1 VNLKIV
7 PSIESKNLSN
17 LDLTEVVSLIRETIP
32 DYYGL
37 LFDEFDG
44 DFEIIRNLLSD
55 GNSDLSYPTAAFD
68 STDKVI
74 GLIKTQLLPDLENK
88 SLYTLI
94 TLLNQIDKEK
104 RSNLLKILSNRPKPL
119 PIMEKSF
126 YISFISVSESYKG
139 KGVAQLLL
147 NSALTSA
154 KKSGIN
160 QISLHVSSSNIRA
173 IRFYSKNQFIRVAD
187 SSHYYEM
194 VRELH

>member
-1 VNLKIV
+1 
-7 PSIESKNLSN
+7 
-17 LDLTEVVSLIRETIP
+17 
-32 DYYGL
+32 
-37 LFDEFDG
+37 
-44 DFEIIRNLLSD
+44 
-55 GNSDLSYPTAAFD
+55 
-68 STDKVI
+68 
-74 GLIKTQLLPDLENK
+74 
-88 SLYTLI
+88 
-94 TLLNQIDKEK
+94 
-104 RSNLLKILSNRPKPL
+104 
-119 PIMEKSF
+119 MEKSF

-187 SSHYYEM
+187 SSRYYEM